1 MANAFTN
8 LQAEDFAR
16 QVVDAF
22 VAAIAP
28 VRAFA
33 SDFSDVAVQKNA
45 TVTVPYVGSADAATD
60 FAGSYTIQDA
70 DATGVQI
77 SINKHKFVSWGLSD
91 TELST
96 RPSLNMAM
104 FAKQKGFQLAKAVFQ
119 DIMSVVTNANYG
131 AAAFTGAATTFDA
144 DDVIDIRGV
153 CSAAD
158 WPTDMRS
165 LIIDDAYYTALLKDN
180 ALQDASAGGSTDPLR
195 EGATGRLGGFNVYES
210 TLIPRN
216 SENLVGLAVYPTAIF
231 AAMRYLQPQGGNNYS
246 AAGPMTHESGITLGY
261 REWYDNDSGT
271 MRMVMEA
278 NYGYSKGDGAAIKR
292 MVFA

>member
-1 MANAFTN
+1 MANAFSN

-22 VAAIAP
+22 VAKIAP
-28 VRAFA
+28 LQAFA
-33 SDFSDVAVQKNA
+33 ADFSDVAVQRNA
-45 TVTVPYVGSADAATD
+45 TVTVPYVSSADAAID
-60 FAGSYTIQDA
+60 FAGTYTIQDA
-70 DATGVQI
+70 DAQGVQI

-91 TELST
+91 IELST
-96 RPSLNMAM
+96 RPSLSMEM

-119 DIMSVVTNANYG
+119 DIMTLVTNANYG
-131 AAAFTGAATTFDA
+131 AAAFTGAASTFDS

-165 LIIDDAYYTALLKDN
+165 LVIDDTYYTALLKDN
-180 ALQDASAGGSTDPLR
+180 SLQDASASGSTDPLR

-210 TLIPRN
+210 TLIPAN
-216 SENLVGLAVYPTAIF
+216 GENLVGFAVYPTAIF
-231 AAMRYLQPQGGNNYS
+231 AAMRYLQPQDGNNYR
-246 AAGPMTHESGITLGY
+246 AAAPMTHESGITLGY
-261 REWYDNDSGT
+261 REWYDNDSGS

-278 NYGYSKGDGAAIKR
+278 NYGYVKGDGAAIKR
-292 MVFA
+292 MVSS